1 MPGRQQQMGRQ
12 LVGNEALGDAFFE
25 LGVPGLCAIGLG
37 KPSRISIRNSE
48 TVNVGARQGPGYWF
62 TH

>member
-1 MPGRQQQMGRQ
+1 M
-12 LVGNEALGDAFFE
+12 GNEALGDAFFE